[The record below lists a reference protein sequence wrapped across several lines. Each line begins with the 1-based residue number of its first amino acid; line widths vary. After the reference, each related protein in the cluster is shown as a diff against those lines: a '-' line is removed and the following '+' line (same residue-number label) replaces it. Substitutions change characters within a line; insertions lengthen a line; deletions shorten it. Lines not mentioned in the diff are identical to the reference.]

1 MPWNP
6 DGTRKKGPLYMKG
19 AFKMKG
25 FPKHSGIGGVEAEED
40 LKKEM
45 KEGSNIKDQKTLSEN
60 KMLETEVKDAW
71 HPENRGSDVED
82 LFWRRDYIK
91 ETANR
96 EGRGT
101 TRQEGQDIKSINDRL
116 KALGVEF
123 D

>member
-6 DGTRKKGPLYMKG
+6 DGTRKDPALYKKG

-25 FPKHSGIGGVEAEED
+25 FPQHSGISGVQTEKD
-40 LKKEM
+40 LAKEM
-45 KEGSNIKDQKTLSEN
+45 KEGANIADQKTLSEN

-71 HPENRGSDVED
+71 HPENKGSDIDD
-82 LFWRRDYIK
+82 LYWRRDYIE

-101 TRQEGQDIKSINDRL
+101 TRQERQDIKSINDRL
-116 KALGVEF
+116 KDLGVKF